1 MTQLDTSDRR
11 DWVLSV
17 VDEYEGGLTR
27 FAARMLGDQESARD
41 VVQHAFLRLC
51 ERSPNELHD
60 RVAPWLFTVCRNRA
74 VDMLRARERTVSFD
88 EGDGREC
95 TSQEQD
101 PAVAVEQQELYARL
115 SALVVGLPPGQREAI
130 DLWTEGFT
138 YRQIAAISGRS
149 EGSVRVLVHRALKR
163 LRRHP
168 IARRL
173 AGAAA
178 ETDGQPSGGTRS

>member
-1 MTQLDTSDRR
+1 MTQPDTSDRR
-11 DWVLSV
+11 GWVLSV
-17 VDEYEGGLTR
+17 VDEYQRRLTR
-27 FAARMLGDQESARD
+27 FAARMLGDEESARD

-51 ERSPNELHD
+51 DQSPRELRD

-74 VDMLRARERTVSFD
+74 VDVLRARERTVSFD
-88 EGDGREC
+88 EGDGRAC

-101 PAVAVEQQELYARL
+101 PAAAVERQELYSRL
-115 SALVVGLPPGQREAI
+115 NALVVELPPGQREAI

-138 YRQIAAISGRS
+138 YREIAGITGRS
-149 EGSVRVLVHRALKR
+149 EGSVRVLVHRALKT

-173 AGAAA
+173 IGAAA
-178 ETDGQPSGGTRS
+178 ETDGQPSGGTR